1 MRQLTHLLS
10 IAILPCVKLDR
21 SMFEAYKQ
29 DKNKI
34 KKNRI
39 NPVFLSYSRRSVPAL
54 SVVSDAWSESI
65 IKNKQM
71 ALFLN
76 VFVPGKV
83 LTLIRNKHLH
93 SLEGKGQTDLI
104 KIRIFQ

>member
-10 IAILPCVKLDR
+10 IAILPCVKLNR
-21 SMFEAYKQ
+21 SMFEAYEQ

-34 KKNRI
+34 KNRI

-65 IKNKQM
+65 IKNLQM

-76 VFVPGKV
+76 AFVPGKG
-83 LTLIRNKHLH
+83 LTLDDWK
-93 SLEGKGQTDLI
+93 
-104 KIRIFQ
+104 